1 MRIKSMF
8 SLVRHCERN
17 VKQRWLAAN
26 LCVSL
31 PHSMDVSLGR
41 TFSVAGFRG
50 PGPGPSPPELLKAGR
65 SIGKNKAEV
74 KGGGIPPGKAGRVQ
88 TDSREERRRSS
99 SNPPIFSFWTGT
111 RRTFWTLPS
120 HNPWE
125 GPRSFQDALSAS
137 VIRIREAR
145 TAGTSPP
152 RSPMNREK
160 AMDPKRI
167 SGPRVKRKATSAK
180 L

>member
-1 MRIKSMF
+1 MAISRYILPS
-8 SLVRHCERN
+8 
-17 VKQRWLAAN
+17 QN
-26 LCVSL
+26 LESRK
-31 PHSMDVSLGR
+31 LGTGILLEGSDSR
-41 TFSVAGFRG
+41 RRMGFGLR
-50 PGPGPSPPELLKAGR
+50 S
-65 SIGKNKAEV
+65 SIGQ
-74 KGGGIPPGKAGRVQ
+74 PCLRAGTHRQAWAVVLL
-88 TDSREERRRSS
+88 E
-99 SNPPIFSFWTGT
+99 
-111 RRTFWTLPS
+111 TLFIKKLDEAFLVVLGARI
-120 HNPWE
+120 H
-125 GPRSFQDALSAS
+125 QDALSAS